1 MSEPLV
7 PLTFPLDGVRL
18 IEASAGTGKTWTIA
32 ALYLRL
38 VLGHG
43 APALWPPRILVVTF
57 TRAATAELRE
67 RIRARLVEAATA
79 MRGNATDDALL
90 QELLASYANEPARA
104 DAARRLEIA
113 AQWMDE
119 AAIHT
124 IDAWCQRMLAE
135 HAVASRTPFG
145 LTLVADETE
154 LVADAVRD
162 YWRAEAYALD
172 AAQAQALR
180 AVAATPNDLARL
192 VAPLLQRGG
201 DARVVGIDAPAASLR
216 DTIAQ
221 REAAIAALRDGWHAR
236 ADALEALLHGLI
248 DAKRV
253 NGSMLQRRHCDP
265 WIAHLHAWADGAE
278 AEPLPVGKAADRL
291 TRAGINEALKP
302 GAPPLAHDAS
312 ELLDTLAALPDALE
326 RLDLKPRVIAH
337 ALGWVRARL
346 AAEKRRLAVAGFDD
360 VKRRLAD
367 AVSADDG
374 APLRDAIA
382 GQYPIALIDEFQDTD
397 PAQWRLFRA
406 IYAGRGDTGLFLIG
420 DPKQAIYGFRGADI
434 RTYLDAGAAARPP
447 HYTLSTNH
455 RSSAALVAAVNRV
468 FAYGETWPR
477 GAFAFDGAL
486 RFHDVEAAGRKT
498 RFVDDAR
505 SPALTFWLHDD
516 GVAVPSG
523 AYQARMARAC
533 AAQIAA
539 QLVRA
544 GERRCGMVDAEGGY
558 TPLAAADIAV
568 LVRNVAEARAMQSAL
583 ADRGL
588 RCVYLSDRDSVFASD
603 EARDMLRWL
612 RAVAEPGVERPL
624 RAALATATLGLS
636 WDELDRL
643 NRDEVHW
650 EACVERFRD
659 LHRLWRGAGVL
670 AMLQRLLH
678 EFGVPA
684 RLLAA
689 NGGERALTNLLH
701 LAELLQHAAQTLDGE
716 AALVRH
722 LAESIAWIDEAQ
734 TAEEAIVR
742 LESDAGLVKL
752 VTVHKSKGLE
762 YPLVYLPFACSFKD
776 ASRSPYRLSYDAD
789 GALVVDLARAD
800 GDRDDDARLQE
811 DLRVLYVALTRAR
824 YACWLGVAPVTRGQ
838 NKSPLVHRSALG
850 YLLSGGEPIAAGGE
864 LAQRLARLAGDCDAI
879 AVVAPP
885 QSDAQVAPAAAP
897 DLAPARRYQAAPLP
911 RWWIASYSALRIG
924 GEAAPAAPDTAG
936 EDNLVEQAGADAR
949 VRGATPPAAAPDLP
963 LADFPKGPAAG
974 TFLHGL
980 LEWAAEKGFAR
991 SATASPEAHDMIA
1004 RRCLTR
1010 GWRDWIRPLDAWLPM
1025 FLRQPL
1031 ALPGAEPVCL
1041 AALGDGDRYQAELEF
1056 WFEAHDVDPRRLDAL
1071 VALRTLGGVER
1082 APLDADRLNGMF
1094 KGFIDLVFEHDG
1106 RWYVADYK
1114 SNWLGREIG
1123 DYAAP
1128 ALAASIAQH
1137 RYEMQYCLYLLAV
1150 HRQLRARLPDYDY
1163 DRHIGGAVYVY
1174 LRGVDGGAH
1183 GVHVERPP
1191 RALIEAMDAL
1201 FAGQVRDGR

>member
-7 PLTFPLDGVRL
+7 PLAFPLHGLRL

-38 VLGHG
+38 VLGHD
-43 APALWPPRILVVTF
+43 APALWPPQILVVTF

-67 RIRARLVEAATA
+67 RIRARLVEAAA
-79 MRGNATDDALL
+79 VMRGNAEGDALL
-90 QELLASYANEPARA
+90 QELAALYTNEPARA
-104 DAARRLEIA
+104 EAARRLEIA

-154 LVADAVRD
+154 LVAEAVRD
-162 YWRAEAYALD
+162 YWRAEAYVLD

-180 AVAATPNDLARL
+180 DVVATPHDLARVL
-192 VAPLLQRGG
+192 APLLQRGG

-216 DTIAQ
+216 DTVAQ
-221 REAAIAALRDGWHAR
+221 REAAALALRDGWSAAADTIEAFLSRLLADGLAEAKTLRLADCAKWLNHLRAWSR
-236 ADALEALLHGLI
+236 GEADA
-248 DAKRV
+248 
-253 NGSMLQRRHCDP
+253 
-265 WIAHLHAWADGAE
+265 
-278 AEPLPVGKAADRL
+278 PLPTDTARERLAPDGIAAK
-291 TRAGINEALKP
+291 LKP
-302 GAPPLAHDAS
+302 GKTVAMPREVEA
-312 ELLDTLAALPDALE
+312 LAALPDALE
-326 RLDLKPRVIAH
+326 RLALKPRVIAH
-337 ALGWVRARL
+337 ALVWVRARL

-367 AVSADDG
+367 AVSAADG

-382 GQYPIALIDEFQDTD
+382 TQYPIALIDEFQDTD

-406 IYAGRGDTGLFLIG
+406 IYAGRDGVGLFLIG

-434 RTYLDAGAAARPP
+434 RTYLDAGAAAQPP

-468 FAYGETWPR
+468 FAHGETWPR

-486 RFHDVEAAGRKT
+486 QFHAVDAADRSQ
-498 RFVDDAR
+498 RFVDDGQA
-505 SPALTFWLHDD
+505 PALTFWLHDD
-516 GVAVPSG
+516 GAAVPSG
-523 AYQARMARAC
+523 AYHVRMARAC

-544 GERRCGMVDAEGGY
+544 GEGRCGTVDAEDRY
-558 TPLAAADIAV
+558 TPLVAADIAV
-568 LVRNVAEARAMQSAL
+568 LVRNVGEARAMQTAL

-612 RAVAEPGVERPL
+612 RAVAEPGAERPL

-636 WDELDRL
+636 WDDLDRL
-643 NRDEVHW
+643 NRDEAHW

-659 LHRLWRGAGVL
+659 LNRLWRGAGVL

-678 EFGVPA
+678 ESGVPA

-689 NGGERALTNLLH
+689 DSGERALTNLLH

-722 LAESIAWIDEAQ
+722 LAESIAWVDEAQ

-742 LESDAGLVKL
+742 LESDAGLVRL

-762 YPLVYLPFACSFKD
+762 YPLVYLPFACSFRD
-776 ASRSPYRLSYDAD
+776 PSRTPYRLSYDAN
-789 GALVVDLARAD
+789 GALVVDLARPD
-800 GDRDDDARLQE
+800 GERDDDARLQE

-838 NKSPLVHRSALG
+838 NKSPLVHKSALG
-850 YLLSGGEPIAAGGE
+850 YLLSGGVPIAAGGE
-864 LAQRLARLAGDCDAI
+864 LAQRLAQLADGCDAI
-879 AVVAPP
+879 AVCAPP
-885 QSDAQVAPAAAP
+885 ESDARVALASEP
-897 DLAPARRYQAAPLP
+897 DLAPARRYTATPLP

-936 EDNLVEQAGADAR
+936 EDTLVEQAGADAR
-949 VRGATPPAAAPDLP
+949 VRGATPPVAAPDLP
-963 LADFPKGPAAG
+963 LVDFPRGAAPG

-980 LEWAAEKGFAR
+980 LEWAAENGFAR

-1025 FLRQPL
+1025 FLRLPL

-1041 AALGDGDRYQAELEF
+1041 AALGDGGRYQAELEF

-1071 VALRTLGGVER
+1071 VVAQTLGGIDR
-1082 APLDADRLNGMF
+1082 APLEADRLNGMF

-1106 RWYVADYK
+1106 RYYVADYK
-1114 SNWLGREIG
+1114 SNWLGRELG

-1174 LRGVDGGAH
+1174 LRGVDGGSH

-1201 FAGQVRDGR
+1201 FAGEVRHGR